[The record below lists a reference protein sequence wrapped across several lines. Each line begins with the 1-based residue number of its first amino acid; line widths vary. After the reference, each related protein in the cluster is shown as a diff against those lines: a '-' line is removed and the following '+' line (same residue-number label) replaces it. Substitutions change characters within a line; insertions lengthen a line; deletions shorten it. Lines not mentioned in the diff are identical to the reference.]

1 MGKKSTLILFTLT
14 LLYLQGISQEKWT
27 LQQCIDY
34 GIQHNIQV
42 QQQTLSTKISGNNYF
57 QSKMS
62 LYPNLN
68 ISGNHNYS
76 EGRTVDPY
84 TNSFSANVS
93 HNDNFSLNSSITLF
107 NGFKLLNTI
116 KQQKFAWLASLSDIE
131 KAKNDLAL
139 NIATAYLQVLFNEEN
154 EEINREQVRINEKQ
168 VIKTKTLLDAG
179 SVTEGNLLDAQAQLA
194 NAQLQLVTA
203 QNQTTMSILS
213 LKQLMNLDSLPD
225 FQVFR
230 PTIDDISNAVLLL
243 NIDTIFQQALDFLPQ
258 MKSAKFTFASNKASL
273 AAARGSLSPNIYL
286 SGSYSTGYS
295 DARTK
300 GTYNPVVQPIG
311 YLPSTGETVYGSSFV
326 YTPEK
331 YPFNDQLKDNASK
344 NISLGISIP
353 IFNNWQTQTQISNAK
368 INLLNAQLTM
378 ENTQQQ
384 IYKDIQQSYT
394 DAVAAYN
401 KFQSASKS
409 LEAQKKSFDY
419 MQKKFNVG
427 VINVFDF
434 NTAKN
439 NLFKA
444 KSELLQAKYEYIFK
458 LKILDFYRG
467 QPLTF

>member
-1 MGKKSTLILFTLT
+1 MGKKSILIFFTLSF
-14 LLYLQGISQEKWT
+14 LYLQGISQEKWT

-42 QQQTLSTKISGNNYF
+42 QQQTLNTKISGNNYF
-57 QSKMS
+57 QAKMA

-68 ISGNHNYS
+68 LSGNHNYS
-76 EGRTVDPY
+76 EGHTVNPY

-93 HNDNFSLNSSITLF
+93 HNDNFSLNSSVTLF

-116 KQQKFAWLASLSDIE
+116 KQQKFAWFAGLSDIE
-131 KAKNDLAL
+131 KSKNDLAL
-139 NIATAYLQVLFNEEN
+139 NIATDYLQVLFNEEN
-154 EEINREQVRINEKQ
+154 EEINREQVGINKEQAKR
-168 VIKTKTLLDAG
+168 TKTLFDAG
-179 SVTEGNLLDAQAQLA
+179 SVAEGNLLDAQAQLA
-194 NAQLQLVTA
+194 NAQLQLITA
-203 QNQTTMSILS
+203 QNQVTMSILS

-230 PTIDDISNAVLLL
+230 PTIDDISKAALLL

-258 MKSAKFTFASNKASL
+258 MKSAKYTLESNKASL
-273 AAARGSLSPNIYL
+273 AAARGGLSPSIYL

-295 DARTK
+295 DARTR

-311 YLPSTGETVYGSSFV
+311 FLPSTGETVYGSSFI

-344 NISLGISIP
+344 NVTLGVSIP
-353 IFNNWQTQTQISNAK
+353 IFKNWQTQTQISNAK
-368 INLLNAQLTM
+368 ISLLNAQLSM

-384 IYKDIQQSYT
+384 IYKDIQQAYT
-394 DAVAAYN
+394 DAIAAYK
-401 KFQSASKS
+401 KFQSATKS
-409 LEAQKKSFDY
+409 LVAQRKSFAY

-427 VINVFDF
+427 MINVLDF